1 MWLWLI
7 SCVGDPEDKVSP
19 EVPPPEVDW
28 ADIAPILSEHC
39 TSCHSPTGVTGL
51 PFTTWQ
57 EAHDARDIILFA
69 LQDGRMP
76 PWPAAPSTFPF
87 WDDPRLTPEEL
98 ALVTRWVEL
107 DAPLG
112 EGSPEPIPVVPP
124 EVLPRVDARLY
135 ASGPYLPTAPDDGTA
150 STDGTGLT
158 DDYRCFLVHADS
170 PVGGYIR
177 GLQFAI
183 GNSSAVHHAK
193 LALVHA
199 LDGGAAIDTL
209 EAEDPEPGWNCNG
222 ELGEE
227 MGGPIE
233 RLGTWLPG
241 TGPYVLPEGTGIPI
255 DEQAL
260 FVMTVHYSLLSFDG
274 QPDETHLELLL
285 EPTVERPV
293 EALRV
298 LDPEWREGALVI
310 PAGQQGV
317 TFTYTMPL
325 TADALV
331 ELDPAQGIE
340 ILSVQLHMHERGERG
355 HVLLHRG
362 QGVETLLDI
371 PRWNFDWQLDYW
383 LVEPVVLHTG
393 AAIQVEC
400 AFDNSAGTEDVTWGE
415 SSQDEMC
422 GTVMYVT
429 SSRP

>member
-1 MWLWLI
+1 MWSWLLG
-7 SCVGDPEDKVSP
+7 CAGDREDPAPP
-19 EVPPPEVDW
+19 EVLPPEVDW
-28 ADIAPILSEHC
+28 ADIAPILGEHC

-87 WDDPRLTPEEL
+87 WDDPRLTAEEL
-98 ALVTRWVEL
+98 ELVTRWVEL

-112 EGSPEPIPVVPP
+112 SGSREPLPVPPP
-124 EVLPRVDARLY
+124 EVLPRVDARLL
-135 ASGPYLPTAPDDGTA
+135 ASGAYLPSFDQ
-150 STDGTGLT
+150 TDSLT
-158 DDYRCFLVHADS
+158 DDYRCFRVQPDS
-170 PVGGYIR
+170 PVVGYIR

-183 GNSSAVHHAK
+183 GNTSALHHGK
-193 LALVHA
+193 LALIHP
-199 LDGGAAIDTL
+199 LDEGATIEAL
-209 EAEDPEPGWNCNG
+209 EAQDPEPGWNCNG

-227 MGGPIE
+227 MGGPSE
-233 RLGTWLPG
+233 RLATWLPG
-241 TGPYVLPEGTGIPI
+241 TGPYLLPEGTGIPI
-255 DEQAL
+255 EEDAI
-260 FVMTVHYSLLSFDG
+260 FVMTLHYSLTSFDG
-274 QPDETHLELLL
+274 QPDDTHLELLL

-310 PAGQQGV
+310 PAGQQDV

-331 ELDPAQGIE
+331 ELDPAEGIE
-340 ILSVQLHMHERGERG
+340 VLSVQLHMHEHGQRG
-355 HVLLHRG
+355 HVLLNRG

-383 LVEPVVLHTG
+383 LMEPVVLHTG
-393 AAIQVEC
+393 TAIQVEC
-400 AFDNSAGTEDVTWGE
+400 AFDNTAGTKDVTWGE

-429 SSRP
+429 RALP